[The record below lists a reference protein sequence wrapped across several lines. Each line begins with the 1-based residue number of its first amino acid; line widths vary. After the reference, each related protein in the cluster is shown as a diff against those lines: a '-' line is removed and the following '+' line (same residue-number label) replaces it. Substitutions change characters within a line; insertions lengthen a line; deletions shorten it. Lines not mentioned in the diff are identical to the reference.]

1 MRALLVA
8 AAIAVAAMAIAPPL
22 RGQTEP
28 AKPLAFEVTSVKPHP
43 IEAGRFI
50 IRMPRGVGIQVRGDR
65 FTENLATLNDLIMEA
80 YEVVDYQISGAPAWA
95 VPPGGE
101 HFDIAAKSD
110 GVPTPG
116 QLRQML
122 QTLLADRFQLKLHRE
137 TRELPVYALVIGKGG
152 AKMRKLGEDEKP
164 PTYATR
170 PQERPKTMMS
180 SMAMLVKLISGVVDR
195 PVVDQ
200 TGLEGTYEFANLDW
214 AQFGRNKRAAPLDP
228 EIGESIFTAVQQEL
242 GLKLEPRKD
251 AVEVLV
257 IDRAEK
263 PAVN

>member
-95 VPPGGE
+95 GY
-101 HFDIAAKSD
+101 
-110 GVPTPG
+110 TPA
-116 QLRQML
+116 R
-122 QTLLADRFQLKLHRE
+122 TL
-137 TRELPVYALVIGKGG
+137 G
-152 AKMRKLGEDEKP
+152 
-164 PTYATR
+164 
-170 PQERPKTMMS
+170 
-180 SMAMLVKLISGVVDR
+180 
-195 PVVDQ
+195 
-200 TGLEGTYEFANLDW
+200 
-214 AQFGRNKRAAPLDP
+214 
-228 EIGESIFTAVQQEL
+228 
-242 GLKLEPRKD
+242 PRS
-251 AVEVLV
+251 VLV
-257 IDRAEK
+257 LDLVRR
-263 PAVN
+263 